1 MTTRTLEFKHRAAQS
16 GETKSVVIF
25 LHGYGA
31 DGADLLGLADPLGQH
46 LPDTAF
52 YAPDAP
58 EKSLGNPMGYQ
69 WFPIPWLDGSS
80 EEDAARGAEMA
91 EADIN
96 GFIDMVLEN
105 EGISPAQLIIFGFS
119 QGTMMSLRTLPKR
132 AEPVAGLV
140 AFSGRMLDPESFG
153 ETVVSKLPII
163 LIHGDADD
171 MVPIAHFDEAG
182 QALQAAGFEV
192 YGHIQKGTGHGIAN
206 DGLSVALS
214 FMLDKLGLLETQ
226 PQ

>member
-1 MTTRTLEFKHRAAQS
+1 MTTRTLDFKHRAAQS

-31 DGADLLGLADPLGQH
+31 DGADLLGLADPLGEH

-58 EKSLGNPMGYQ
+58 EKCLGNPMGYQ

-96 GFIDMVLEN
+96 GFIDMVLEV
-105 EGISPAQLIIFGFS
+105 EGISPDQLIVFGFS

-132 AEPVAGLV
+132 AEPIAGLV

-153 ETVVSKLPII
+153 ESVVSKLPII

-226 PQ
+226 AQ

>member
-1 MTTRTLEFKHRAAQS
+1 MTSRTLDFKHRAAQS

-31 DGADLLGLADPLGQH
+31 DGADLLGLADPLGEH

-58 EKSLGNPMGYQ
+58 EKCLGNPMGYQ

-91 EADIN
+91 ETDIN
-96 GFIDMVLEN
+96 GFIDMVLEV
-105 EGISPAQLIIFGFS
+105 EGISPDQLIVFGFS

-153 ETVVSKLPII
+153 ESVVSKLPII

-226 PQ
+226 AQ

>member
-1 MTTRTLEFKHRAAQS
+1 MTTRTLDFKHRAAQS

-31 DGADLLGLADPLGQH
+31 DGADLLGLADPLGEH
-46 LPDTAF
+46 MPDTAF

-58 EKSLGNPMGYQ
+58 EKCLGNPMGFQ

-96 GFIDMVLEN
+96 GFIDMVLEV
-105 EGISPAQLIIFGFS
+105 EAISPEQLIIFGFS

-140 AFSGRMLDPESFG
+140 AFSGRMLEPESFA

-214 FMLDKLGLLETQ
+214 FMLDKLGLLEAQ

>member
-1 MTTRTLEFKHRAAQS
+1 MTTRTLDFKHRAAQS

-31 DGADLLGLADPLGQH
+31 DGADLLGLADPLGEH
-46 LPDTAF
+46 MPDTAF

-58 EKSLGNPMGYQ
+58 EKCLGNPMGFQ

-96 GFIDMVLEN
+96 GFIEMVLEV
-105 EGISPAQLIIFGFS
+105 EGISPDQLIIFGFS
-119 QGTMMSLRTLPKR
+119 QGTMMALRTLPKR

-214 FMLDKLGLLETQ
+214 FMLDKLGLLEAQ

>member
-1 MTTRTLEFKHRAAQS
+1 MTTRTLDFKHRAAQS

-31 DGADLLGLADPLGQH
+31 DGADLLGLADPLGEH
-46 LPDTAF
+46 MPDTAF

-58 EKSLGNPMGYQ
+58 EKCLGNPMGYQ

-96 GFIDMVLEN
+96 GFIDMVLEV
-105 EGISPAQLIIFGFS
+105 EGITPDQLIIFGFS

-132 AEPVAGLV
+132 TEPVAGLV

-192 YGHIQKGTGHGIAN
+192 YGHIQRGTGHGIAN

-214 FMLDKLGLLETQ
+214 FMLDKLGLLEAQ
-226 PQ
+226 AQ

>member
-1 MTTRTLEFKHRAAQS
+1 M
-16 GETKSVVIF
+16 GE
-25 LHGYGA
+25 
-31 DGADLLGLADPLGQH
+31 H

-52 YAPDAP
+52 YAPPDAP
-58 EKSLGNPMGYQ
+58 EKCLGNPMGYQ
-69 WFPIPWLDGSS
+69 WFPIPPWLDGSS
-80 EEDAARGAEMA
+80 EEDAARGADMA

-96 GFIDMVLEN
+96 GFIDMVLEV
-105 EGISPAQLIIFGFS
+105 EGISPPDQLIVFGFS

-214 FMLDKLGLLETQ
+214 FMLDKLGLLEAQ
-226 PQ
+226 SQ